1 MNINISKLSSSD
13 KIGSKRDRI
22 SDHFYKEL
30 SIIQSASNTP
40 CRFRF
45 YCSGSVIHCIAWISG
60 REVYG
65 SGYGKA
71 GGYGYCKESA
81 AMQDAINNAGITM
94 SERIDGRGDSLM
106 RSAALGIAKAVT
118 GKRKF
123 HLHIAHG

>member
-1 MNINISKLSSSD
+1 MNINISNLSKSD

-30 SIIQSASNTP
+30 SIIQSANNTP
-40 CRFRF
+40 CRFRL
-45 YCSGSVIHCIAWISG
+45 YCSGSVIHCIAWIAG

-81 AMQDAINNAGITM
+81 AMQHAIDNAGITM
-94 SERIDGRGDSLM
+94 SEPIHGRGDSLM

>member
-1 MNINISKLSSSD
+1 MNINIANLSD
-13 KIGSKRDRI
+13 GEVGAKRDRI

-30 SIIQSASNTP
+30 SIIQSANNTP

-81 AMQDAINNAGITM
+81 AMHDAICNAGITM
-94 SERIDGRGDSLM
+94 SEHWAGMGDSRM

>member
-30 SIIQSASNTP
+30 SIIQSVNNTP

-81 AMQDAINNAGITM
+81 AMHDAICNAGITM
-94 SERIDGRGDSLM
+94 SEHWAGMGDSRM

>member
-1 MNINISKLSSSD
+1 MNINISKLSD
-13 KIGSKRDRI
+13 GEVGAKRDRV
-22 SDHFYKEL
+22 SNHFYKEL
-30 SIIQSASNTP
+30 SVLHPTTHTP

-45 YCSGSVIHCIAWISG
+45 YSSGSVIHCIAWISG

-81 AMQDAINNAGITM
+81 AMQNAINNAGITM
-94 SERIDGRGDSLM
+94 SEPIDGRGDSLM

-118 GKRKF
+118 GKLKF
-123 HLHIAHG
+123 QLHVAHG

>member
-1 MNINISKLSSSD
+1 MLNINISKLHD
-13 KIGSKRDRI
+13 AEVGEKRDRV
-22 SDHFYKEL
+22 SNHFYKEL
-30 SIIQSASNTP
+30 SVFHPATHTP

-81 AMQDAINNAGITM
+81 AMHDAICNAGITM
-94 SERIDGRGDSLM
+94 SVHWAGMGDSYM
-106 RSAALGIAKAVT
+106 RRAATDIAKAVT

-123 HLHIAHG
+123 KLHTAHG